1 MRYNWS
7 TTTSTVLRKFH
18 CYVTAPHVGHG
29 ARHSHI
35 SESATRT
42 MSSSCS
48 LFREKQRNTTMERR
62 QRIHHSGPPFRKV
75 MSTSVRPDNCMTTFT
90 PSTDA
95 QVSRAAAMAVRISVR
110 TGEIADAYYILNSL
124 QWSPNIT
131 PPHKMGLARHI
142 NVPHRPFIPLQF
154 SPSVSAR
161 LAAHSLLHEL
171 LRVGLATKAYRL
183 AETLMGGNMKIRPR
197 SLDAVMHGL
206 LAQGAT
212 APGIF
217 ESHRLDRIT
226 TILTSAKVLSLQP
239 QLIEDQSTRYAI
251 RLILR
256 ARHHRQRCTSEA
268 YHSIIRYLLQRAEI
282 LIASLLFCTL
292 VKDYQLKHTMAAR
305 LRGQIRL
312 VDTDGESQQSTA
324 DRKADLQARLKGILW
339 QKGVVDKRLAM
350 SLVDSI
356 EKTMLQDPQQ
366 DSDEVSLRMSLQALA
381 NIAMLLDERQI
392 PFPEVASI
400 IRALYSCPKSKRRV
414 WIVRNGRPHNVEAY
428 SYFHSVLMRLSSD
441 LPSTVPLRRLG
452 ESDPNNSPLPPLDL
466 ASYNSLL
473 HYALRHR
480 HDLALAKKVLCHMK
494 DRPRP
499 LEPNI
504 VTYNILIRSGTL
516 LRKNHISEEAL
527 ASLRRYTGNAQHGI
541 MVTSSTE
548 DTPTEPIPDR
558 AKAHETPSH
567 WDVMGSVPILPS
579 NPLTADG
586 YTLTSYIMHLT
597 STGRP
602 HIVAD
607 ILFHVL
613 PELSMIDHLSWDS
626 LTPNEAMALRKSHIE
641 SRHNLL
647 RRVASFGP
655 HFFVA
660 ILNALCKSGKTGLTE
675 RVWFLAKQAERLSWM
690 VDDISP
696 WLLNVH
702 AYTIMLQ
709 CYAAEARKGLAVRR
723 TTPSEDQQYD
733 WKPLSNQQ
741 VRGWAGF
748 FVSRRTVL
756 SASPRRSA
764 ARQMGMLLYRSMRN
778 SAEAISQDLVRLKIH
793 AKADLH
799 VPKPDARFFNAAL
812 KLFVHKRHPARV
824 QRWQLKRRLR
834 VAQRLYARSGI
845 ISQNADPVVQMI
857 IREMIENGFPPPIG
871 LRRKLVG
878 RMSSLVFRR
887 KHHQPLDRS
896 PFAFPR
902 VRNIFRPYTLP
913 TIKTRGLPVSRSK
926 SRRHRWTSHSHDT

>member
-1 MRYNWS
+1 
-7 TTTSTVLRKFH
+7 
-18 CYVTAPHVGHG
+18 
-29 ARHSHI
+29 
-35 SESATRT
+35 
-42 MSSSCS
+42 
-48 LFREKQRNTTMERR
+48 MERR
-62 QRIHHSGPPFRKV
+62 QQVHYFGPSFRKV
-75 MSTSVRPDNCMTTFT
+75 MSTSVRPDNCMTTSA

-95 QVSRAAAMAVRISVR
+95 QVSRAAAKAVHISMR
-110 TGEIADAYYILNSL
+110 TGKIADAYYILNSL

-142 NVPHRPFIPLQF
+142 NVPHRPFIPLEF
-154 SPSVSAR
+154 GPSVSAR
-161 LAAHSLLHEL
+161 LVAHSLLHGL
-171 LRVGLATKAYRL
+171 LRVGLTTKAYRL
-183 AETLMGGNMKIRPR
+183 AETLMGGGMKIRPR
-197 SLDAVMHGL
+197 SLDAIMHGL

-212 APGIF
+212 PPGIL

-226 TILTSAKVLSLQP
+226 KILTSAKVLSLQP
-239 QLIEDQSTRYAI
+239 RLIEDQSTRYAI

-282 LIASLLFCTL
+282 LVASLLFCTL

-305 LRGQIRL
+305 LRGQIRS
-312 VDTDGESQQSTA
+312 VDTDGESEQSTA
-324 DRKADLQARLKGILW
+324 DRKADLQSRLKGILW

-350 SLVDSI
+350 SLVESI
-356 EKTMLQDPQQ
+356 QKSMLQDPQQ
-366 DSDEVSLRMSLQALA
+366 DPDEVSLRMTLQALA
-381 NIAMLLDERQI
+381 NIAMLLDERRI
-392 PFPEVASI
+392 PFPEVTSI

-414 WIVRNGRPHNVEAY
+414 WIVRNGQPYNVEAY

-452 ESDPNNSPLPPLDL
+452 ELDPNNSPLPPLDL

-480 HDLALAKKVLCHMK
+480 HDPALAKKVLCHMK

-516 LRKNHISEEAL
+516 LRKNDISEEAL
-527 ASLRRYTGNAQHGI
+527 ALLRRNTGNGQHGI
-541 MVTSSTE
+541 MVTPPTE
-548 DTPTEPIPDR
+548 DTLTEPISDS
-558 AKAHETPSH
+558 AKSHETLSH
-567 WDVMGSVPILPS
+567 WNVMGSVPTLPS
-579 NPLTADG
+579 NPLAADG
-586 YTLTSYIMHLT
+586 YTLTSYVMHLT

-602 HIVAD
+602 HVVAD

-613 PELSMIDHLSWDS
+613 PELSMIDHPSWGSLS
-626 LTPNEAMALRKSHIE
+626 PNEAMALRNSQIN
-641 SRHNLL
+641 SRRNLL

-655 HFFVA
+655 YFFVA
-660 ILNALCKSGKTGLTE
+660 ILNALRKSGKTGLTE
-675 RVWFLAKQAERLSWM
+675 RVWFLAKQAERLSWT

-696 WLLNVH
+696 WLLSVH

-709 CYAAEARKGLAVRR
+709 CYAAEARKGLAARR

-733 WKPLSNQQ
+733 WKPLSKQQ

-748 FVSRRTVL
+748 IVSRRKIL

-764 ARQMGMLLYRSMRN
+764 ARQMGRLLYRSMKN
-778 SAEAISQDLVRLKIH
+778 GAEAIFKDLVRLKIH
-793 AKADLH
+793 ANRDLR
-799 VPKPDARFFNAAL
+799 VPMPDARFFNAAL
-812 KLFVHKRHPARV
+812 KLFAPKRHPARV

-834 VAQRLYARSGI
+834 HAQMLYSRSGI
-845 ISQNADPVVQMI
+845 ISQNADPMVQMI
-857 IREMIENGFPPPIG
+857 IREMIANGFPVPIG
-871 LRRKLVG
+871 LRKKLVG
-878 RMSSLVFRR
+878 RMSGLVFQR
-887 KHHQPLDRS
+887 KHHWPLDRS
-896 PFAFPR
+896 PFAFPW

-913 TIKTRGLPVSRSK
+913 TIKTRGLPVRRRK
-926 SRRHRWTSHSHDT
+926 NRRHRWTLH

>member
-1 MRYNWS
+1 M
-7 TTTSTVLRKFH
+7 
-18 CYVTAPHVGHG
+18 
-29 ARHSHI
+29 
-35 SESATRT
+35 
-42 MSSSCS
+42 
-48 LFREKQRNTTMERR
+48 
-62 QRIHHSGPPFRKV
+62 
-75 MSTSVRPDNCMTTFT
+75 
-90 PSTDA
+90 
-95 QVSRAAAMAVRISVR
+95 R
-110 TGEIADAYYILNSL
+110 TGEVADAYYILNSL
-124 QWSPNIT
+124 QWSPSIT

-161 LAAHSLLHEL
+161 LVAHSLLHGL
-171 LRVGLATKAYRL
+171 LRVGLTTKAYRL
-183 AETLMGGNMKIRPR
+183 AETLMGGGMKIRPR
-197 SLDAVMHGL
+197 SLDTIMHGL

-212 APGIF
+212 PPGIL

-226 TILTSAKVLSLQP
+226 KILTSPKVLSLQP
-239 QLIEDQSTRYAI
+239 RLIEDQSTRHAI

-282 LIASLLFCTL
+282 LVASLLFCIL

-305 LRGQIRL
+305 LRGQIRS
-312 VDTDGESQQSTA
+312 VDTDGESEQSTA
-324 DRKADLQARLKGILW
+324 DRKADLRSRLKGILW
-339 QKGVVDKRLAM
+339 QKGVVDKKLAM
-350 SLVDSI
+350 SLVESI
-356 EKTMLQDPQQ
+356 EKSMLQDPQQ

-381 NIAMLLDERQI
+381 NIAMLLDERRI

-414 WIVRNGRPHNVEAY
+414 WIVRNGQPYNVQAY

-480 HDLALAKKVLCHMK
+480 HDPALAKKVLCHMK

-516 LRKNHISEEAL
+516 LRKNDISEEAL
-527 ASLRRYTGNAQHGI
+527 ASLRRNAGNAQHGI
-541 MVTSSTE
+541 MVTPPTE
-548 DTPTEPIPDR
+548 DTPAEPQATHEITSPSEPIPDR
-558 AKAHETPSH
+558 AKSHETLSH
-567 WDVMGSVPILPS
+567 WDVMGSVPTLPS
-579 NPLTADG
+579 NSLTADG
-586 YTLTSYIMHLT
+586 YTLTSYVMHLT

-602 HIVAD
+602 HVVAD
-607 ILFHVL
+607 ILFHIL
-613 PELSMIDHLSWDS
+613 PELSMIDHPSWGVLSS
-626 LTPNEAMALRKSHIE
+626 NEAMALRKLQIK
-641 SRHNLL
+641 SRRSLL
-647 RRVASFGP
+647 HRVASFGP
-655 HFFVA
+655 HFFTA

-675 RVWFLAKQAERLSWM
+675 RVWFLAKQAERLSWTA
-690 VDDISP
+690 DDISP

-709 CYAAEARKGLAVRR
+709 CYAAEARRGLAARR

-733 WKPLSNQQ
+733 WKPLSKQH

-748 FVSRRTVL
+748 IVSRRRIL

-764 ARQMGMLLYRSMRN
+764 ARRMGRLLYRSMK
-778 SAEAISQDLVRLKIH
+778 SGAEAIFKSLVRLKIY
-793 AKADLH
+793 ANADLR

-812 KLFVHKRHPARV
+812 KLFAHKRHPARV

-834 VAQRLYARSGI
+834 HAQMLYARSGV
-845 ISQNADPVVQMI
+845 ISQNADPMVQMI
-857 IREMIENGFPPPIG
+857 IREMIEDGFPVPIG

-878 RMSSLVFRR
+878 RMSGLVFQHR
-887 KHHQPLDRS
+887 HHRPLDRS
-896 PFAFPR
+896 PFAFPP
-902 VRNIFRPYTLP
+902 VHNIFRPYTLP
-913 TIKTRGLPVSRSK
+913 TVKTRGLPVSRRK
-926 SRRHRWTSHSHDT
+926 NRRHQRTLHSHEAY